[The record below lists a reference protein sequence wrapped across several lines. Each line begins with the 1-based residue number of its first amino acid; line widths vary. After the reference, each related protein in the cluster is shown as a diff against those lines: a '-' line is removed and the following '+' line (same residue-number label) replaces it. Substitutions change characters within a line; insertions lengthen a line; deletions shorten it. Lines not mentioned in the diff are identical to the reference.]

1 VLQLVAEGRTNHMIA
16 TELIL
21 SERTV
26 QRHVSNIF
34 AKLGVHS
41 RTHAATFAL
50 EHDLVR
56 RSRG

>member
-1 VLQLVAEGRTNHMIA
+1 MIA
-16 TELIL
+16 TELLL

-26 QRHVSNIF
+26 QRHLSNIF
-34 AKLGVHS
+34 GKLQVGS
-41 RTHAATFAL
+41 RTQAATFAL